1 MTLLSSSLSPNLATR
16 WVWAHSEGWPCWW
29 ELGAWNLF
37 KLINWNVLR
46 AQECVDGPGAYLQ
59 CFPILLNSSSLLRSG
74 IFLYFINQEWSTPS
88 PHLETDQLSAEAQ
101 DGENKLIKHI
111 CRVSVFV
118 CLFFFQ
124 DGKLEPEFQPNHWAS
139 AEQKNP
145 CAECSQ
151 TGVMP
156 LPMLH
161 QQRPYYPLGEEVRF
175 FPLSCV
181 PR

>member
-1 MTLLSSSLSPNLATR
+1 MLVGTWSLEPFQAHKLKCFKSSGVRRWSWSISTVLSN
-16 WVWAHSEGWPCWW
+16 
-29 ELGAWNLF
+29 F
-37 KLINWNVLR
+37 
-46 AQECVDGPGAYLQ
+46 AQQ
-59 CFPILLNSSSLLRSG
+59 FISLRSG

-118 CLFFFQ
+118 CFFFIQ

-161 QQRPYYPLGEEVRF
+161 QQRPYYPLGEEVGF